1 MSPPP
6 DPSQPEVLGLAVQPL
21 SVDERRLVV
30 EQARVMIEGAYVH
43 LPLKRAMHAVDP
55 VQRLRLLELRLPRF
69 TDRGFHDEMI
79 DIFTE
84 LRDLHTNYVLPE
96 PYASRVAYLPF
107 RIESYSEDGVRRHLV
122 TGVIPGAQLTPPF
135 EVGVEVTHWNGI
147 PIDRAVDLN
156 GERNAGSNE
165 DARRSRGLESLTQR
179 WMGMLAAPD
188 EEWVTV
194 GFLAEGDAHEQRFDW
209 QIFEVPP
216 EPSGA
221 LPPVGEDPIGAALGL
236 DLLVEQTRRAQKALL
251 VPEAVELER
260 EMAAGPDASG
270 ADLSKVS
277 KMPDVF
283 QFRTVSGPTGDLGY
297 LRIRTFGAP
306 LGGFL
311 EEAIRILG
319 LLPDDGLILDI
330 RGNPGGVIACGE
342 MLLQLFTPG
351 PIEPESLCFINTRL
365 MAELTAA
372 DESFQPWH
380 QSMAEAVETGAPFS
394 DLKPLAPNY
403 PEQCNAIGQQYHGP
417 VALIT
422 DALCYSTADIFS
434 AGFQDHG
441 IGPVIGTSGNTGAGG
456 ANVWEYGLLEQLLAD
471 VFKPLPKGISMR
483 VAVRRTARV
492 GERSGDPVE
501 DLGVKPDHEHQLTKR
516 DLLEGNADLIAFAAQ
531 LLDSPS
537 G

>member
-1 MSPPP
+1 MSPPSDSP
-6 DPSQPEVLGLAVQPL
+6 QPEVLGLAVQPL
-21 SVDERRLVV
+21 TTDERRLVV

-43 LPLKRAMHAVDP
+43 LPLKQAMHAINS

-69 TDRGFHDEMI
+69 SDRAFHDEMI
-79 DIFTE
+79 AIFTE

-107 RIESYSEDGVRRHLV
+107 RIEHYREDGVRHYVV
-122 TGVIPGAQLTPPF
+122 TRVVPGAQLPPPF
-135 EVGVEVTHWNGI
+135 GPGAEVTHWNGV
-147 PIDRAVDLN
+147 PIDRAVELN

-165 DARRSRGLESLTQR
+165 DARHARGLESLTQR

-188 EEWVTV
+188 EEWVTL
-194 GFLAEGDAHEQRFDW
+194 GFLANGTPHEQRFDW
-209 QIFEVPP
+209 QIFELPP

-221 LPPVGEDPIGAALGL
+221 APGVGEDPIGAALGL

-260 EMAAGPDASG
+260 EMAADRDAR
-270 ADLSKVS
+270 ADDLTKVS
-277 KMPDVF
+277 AMPDVF
-283 QFRTVSGPTGDLGY
+283 QFRTVTGPKGDIGY
-297 LRIRTFGAP
+297 LRIRTFMAP
-306 LGGFL
+306 LREFV
-311 EEAIRILG
+311 EEALRIVD
-319 LLPDDGLILDI
+319 LLPDDGLILDV
-330 RGNPGGVIACGE
+330 RGNGGGVIACGE

-365 MAELTAA
+365 MFELTAA
-372 DESFQPWH
+372 DPSFGPWH
-380 QSMAEAVETGAPFS
+380 ESMAEAVETGAQYS

-403 PEQCNAIGQQYHGP
+403 REMCNSIGQRYHGP

-422 DALCYSTADIFS
+422 DALCYSTTDIFS

-441 IGPVIGTSGNTGAGG
+441 IGPVIGVSGNTGAGG
-456 ANVWEYGLLEQLLAD
+456 ANVWGYDVLEQLLPG
-471 VFKPLPKGISMR
+471 VFRPLPKGISMR

-501 DLGVKPDHEHQLTKR
+501 DLGVKPDLEHPLTKR
-516 DLLEGNADLIAFAAQ
+516 DLLEENADLIAFAAQ
-531 LLDSPS
+531 ALNSPP